1 MMIQNIQSEHEEQV
15 DKLHKDFDEQ
25 IQVFVEAEKMIK

>member
-1 MMIQNIQSEHEEQV
+1 MMIQNIQQEHEDQV
-15 DKLHKDFDEQ
+15 TKLHLDFDEQ